1 MNTDIQDRFIGLGD
15 SVLRYLPNLV
25 AGIILLLVGWLCGWL
40 AKKLLV
46 QLARIV
52 HLDRYLSRSRWS
64 EDFKKADVRHGLYA
78 IIGNIGFAI
87 VFLIFLDNA
96 FIAWQLSLLSDL
108 LGKAILFL
116 PKLIIA
122 GAVFGA
128 GWLVAS
134 WTQGAVQRMLQ
145 REEFPKS
152 SLASRFVKGVIV
164 IFFSAMAIVVIDVAK
179 EIVVIAFT
187 TIFVGLAII
196 GIILAFFWGKEY
208 FGNRAGRDA
217 SRTKD

>member
-1 MNTDIQDRFIGLGD
+1 MNNDIQDRFTGLGD
-15 SVLRYLPNLV
+15 SILRYLPSLV
-25 AGIILLLVGWLCGWL
+25 AGITLMLVGWLCGWL

-46 QLARIV
+46 QIARIFRI
-52 HLDRYLSRSRWS
+52 DRYLSRSRWG
-64 EDFKKADVRHGLYA
+64 DDLTRADVKFGLFE

-96 FIAWQLSLLSDL
+96 FIAWQLTLLSDL

-116 PKLIIA
+116 PKLLIA

-134 WTQGAVQRMLQ
+134 WTQGAVQHTLA
-145 REEFPKS
+145 RENIPRS
-152 SLASRFVKGVIV
+152 SLISRLIKGTIV
-164 IFFSAMAIVVIDVAK
+164 VFFSAMAIVVIDVAK

-187 TIFVGLAII
+187 TIIVGLTIV
-196 GIILAFFWGKEY
+196 GVILASFGAKEFFENRKE
-208 FGNRAGRDA
+208 GDKGQGA
-217 SRTKD
+217 K